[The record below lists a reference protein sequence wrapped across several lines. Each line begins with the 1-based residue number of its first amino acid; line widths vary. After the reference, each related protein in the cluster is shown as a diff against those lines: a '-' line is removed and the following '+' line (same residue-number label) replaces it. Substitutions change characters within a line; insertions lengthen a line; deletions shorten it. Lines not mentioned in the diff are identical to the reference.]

1 MSSDPTSPS
10 RYRLLGTAVWVSVLM
25 ALKMV
30 LVVALVGLVP
40 PAKRTFAEYGLKL
53 PPLMQAIVPV
63 SDVYAEHWSWLVPVG
78 LLVILAGVVLG
89 RHIFR
94 HPWPGTLF
102 AVVCLILLGAAVLL
116 TLNAVQLSYLKLEEG
131 LTK

>member
-10 RYRLLGTAVWVSVLM
+10 RYRLLGTAVWLTVLF

-30 LVVALVGLVP
+30 LVVALVGFVP

-53 PPLMQAIVPV
+53 PPLMQAVVPV

-78 LLVILAGVVLG
+78 MVVILVGVGLG
-89 RHIFR
+89 RHAFR

-102 AVVCLILLGAAVLL
+102 AAVCLLLLVAVVLL
-116 TLNAVQLSYLKLEEG
+116 TANAVQLCYLKLEEG
-131 LTK
+131 LLK